1 MHKTSRNVLERFDAI
16 SGLNN
21 YVSEEIS
28 DISDSYREAKDLQ
41 HTKDDLNILDY
52 KTCVLDSETKERALA
67 LKDLATNANS
77 SSLKVDDF
85 NKRNEA
91 RMKNHVR
98 LAIKPAH
105 ILAIML
111 ILVVCLSCSLTM
123 LISQYATYSKVYAYN
138 ASAKSKDHS
147 NKQVDFYNKSDA
159 KGDGK
164 NDGKD
169 ESNDKSKDGIKGESN
184 NKSKVSTN
192 HKSELKKD
200 EESVESVSKNQDL
213 IEKNKSEYSQNRS
226 KNIQN
231 KSECININSA
241 GSEEL
246 QAIKGIGPK
255 MAQRILDMRKKV
267 RVFNRVEDLMQVNG
281 IGPKTFAKI
290 KSMICVG

>member
-1 MHKTSRNVLERFDAI
+1 MHKTSRNVLERFEAI

-67 LKDLATNANS
+67 LKDLAANANS

-91 RMKNHVR
+91 RVKNHVR

-105 ILAIML
+105 VLAIML

-138 ASAKSKDHS
+138 ASAKSKNHS

-159 KGDGK
+159 KDDAK
-164 NDGKD
+164 DDGKD
-169 ESNDKSKDGIKGESN
+169 ESKGES
-184 NKSKVSTN
+184 KSESKVNAN
-192 HKSELKKD
+192 HKSELNKD
-200 EESVESVSKNQDL
+200 EESVENVSKNQDL

-241 GSEEL
+241 GSDEL

-255 MAQRILDMRKKV
+255 MAQRILDTRKKL
-267 RVFNRVEDLMQVNG
+267 RVFKRVEDLMQVNG

>member
-1 MHKTSRNVLERFDAI
+1 MHKTSRNVLERLDAI

-21 YVSEEIS
+21 YVSAESS

-85 NKRNEA
+85 SKRNEA
-91 RMKNHVR
+91 RVKNHVR

-138 ASAKSKDHS
+138 ASAKSRDHS

-164 NDGKD
+164 NDGKY
-169 ESNDKSKDGIKGESN
+169 ESN

>member
-1 MHKTSRNVLERFDAI
+1 MHKTSRNVLERFEAI

-28 DISDSYREAKDLQ
+28 DISDSYREAKNLQ

-67 LKDLATNANS
+67 LKDLAANANS

-105 ILAIML
+105 VLAIML

-123 LISQYATYSKVYAYN
+123 LISQYATYNKVYSYQ
-138 ASAKSKDHS
+138 ASAKSKNHS

-159 KGDGK
+159 KDDAK
-164 NDGKD
+164 DDGKD
-169 ESNDKSKDGIKGESN
+169 ESKGES
-184 NKSKVSTN
+184 KVNAN
-192 HKSELKKD
+192 HKSELNKY
-200 EESVESVSKNQDL
+200 EESVENVSKNQDL

-255 MAQRILDMRKKV
+255 MAQRILDTRKKL
-267 RVFNRVEDLMQVNG
+267 RVFKRVEDLMQVNG

>member
-1 MHKTSRNVLERFDAI
+1 MHKTSRNVLERFEAI

-67 LKDLATNANS
+67 LKDLAANANS

-138 ASAKSKDHS
+138 ASAKSKNHS

-169 ESNDKSKDGIKGESN
+169 ESN

-200 EESVESVSKNQDL
+200 EESVESVGKNQDL

-241 GSEEL
+241 GSDEL

-255 MAQRILDMRKKV
+255 MAQRILDTRKKL
-267 RVFNRVEDLMQVNG
+267 RVFKRVEDLMQVNG

>member
-1 MHKTSRNVLERFDAI
+1 MHKTSRNVLERFEAI

-67 LKDLATNANS
+67 LKDLAANANS

-138 ASAKSKDHS
+138 ASAKSKNHS

-169 ESNDKSKDGIKGESN
+169 ESN

-200 EESVESVSKNQDL
+200 EESVESVGKNQDL

-255 MAQRILDMRKKV
+255 MAQRILDMRKKI

>member
-1 MHKTSRNVLERFDAI
+1 MHKTSRNVLERFEAI

-67 LKDLATNANS
+67 LKDLAANANS

-138 ASAKSKDHS
+138 ASAKSKNHS

-169 ESNDKSKDGIKGESN
+169 ESN
-184 NKSKVSTN
+184 NKSKVSAN

>member
-1 MHKTSRNVLERFDAI
+1 MHKTSRNVLERFEAI

-21 YVSEEIS
+21 YASSEIS
-28 DISDSYREAKDLQ
+28 DISDSYREAKNLQ

-67 LKDLATNANS
+67 LKDLAANANS

-105 ILAIML
+105 VLAIML

-138 ASAKSKDHS
+138 ASAKSKNHS

-159 KGDGK
+159 KDDAK
-164 NDGKD
+164 DDGKD
-169 ESNDKSKDGIKGESN
+169 ESKGES
-184 NKSKVSTN
+184 KVNAN
-192 HKSELKKD
+192 HKSELNKD
-200 EESVESVSKNQDL
+200 EESVESVGKNQDL

>member
-1 MHKTSRNVLERFDAI
+1 MHKTSRNVLERFEAI

-28 DISDSYREAKDLQ
+28 DISDSYREAKNLQ

-67 LKDLATNANS
+67 LKDLAANANS

-105 ILAIML
+105 VLAIML

-138 ASAKSKDHS
+138 ASEKSKNHS

-169 ESNDKSKDGIKGESN
+169 ESN
-184 NKSKVSTN
+184 NKSKVSAN

-200 EESVESVSKNQDL
+200 EESVESVGKNQDL

>member
-1 MHKTSRNVLERFDAI
+1 MHKTSRNVLERFEAI

-28 DISDSYREAKDLQ
+28 DISDSYREAKNLQ

-67 LKDLATNANS
+67 LKDLAANANS

-91 RMKNHVR
+91 RVKNHVR

-169 ESNDKSKDGIKGESN
+169 ESN

-200 EESVESVSKNQDL
+200 EESVESVGKNQDL

>member
-1 MHKTSRNVLERFDAI
+1 M
-16 SGLNN
+16 NN
-21 YVSEEIS
+21 YVSEESS

-41 HTKDDLNILDY
+41 HEKDDLNILDY

-67 LKDLATNANS
+67 LKDLAANANS

-91 RMKNHVR
+91 RVKNHVR

-105 ILAIML
+105 VLAIML

-123 LISQYATYSKVYAYN
+123 LMSQYATYSKVYAYN

-159 KGDGK
+159 KD
-164 NDGKD
+164 DGKD
-169 ESNDKSKDGIKGESN
+169 ESKSES
-184 NKSKVSTN
+184 KSESKVNAN
-192 HKSELKKD
+192 HKSELNKD
-200 EESVESVSKNQDL
+200 EESVENVSKNQDL

-241 GSEEL
+241 GSDEL

-255 MAQRILDMRKKV
+255 MAQRILDTRKKL
-267 RVFNRVEDLMQVNG
+267 RVFKRVEDLMQVNG

>member
-1 MHKTSRNVLERFDAI
+1 MHKTSRNVLERLDAI

-28 DISDSYREAKDLQ
+28 DISDSYREAKNLQ

-67 LKDLATNANS
+67 LKDLAANANS

-169 ESNDKSKDGIKGESN
+169 ESN
-184 NKSKVSTN
+184 NKSKVSAN

>member
-1 MHKTSRNVLERFDAI
+1 MHKTSRNVLERLDAI

-21 YVSEEIS
+21 YVSSESS
-28 DISDSYREAKDLQ
+28 DISDSYSEDRDLQ
-41 HTKDDLNILDY
+41 HEKDDLNVDDLNVLDY
-52 KTCVLDSETKERALA
+52 KTCVLDSETKERALTFEDIA
-67 LKDLATNANS
+67 ANANS
-77 SSLKVDDF
+77 SSLNVDDF

-138 ASAKSKDHS
+138 ASAISKNHS
-147 NKQVDFYNKSDA
+147 SKQVDFYNKSDA
-159 KGDGK
+159 KGDGR
-164 NDGKD
+164 ND
-169 ESNDKSKDGIKGESN
+169 SKGESN
-184 NKSKVSTN
+184 NKSKVSAN

-200 EESVESVSKNQDL
+200 EESVESVGKNQDL

-231 KSECININSA
+231 KSECININTA
-241 GSEEL
+241 GLEEL

>member
-1 MHKTSRNVLERFDAI
+1 MHKTSRNVLERFEAI

-28 DISDSYREAKDLQ
+28 DISDSYREAKNLQ

-67 LKDLATNANS
+67 LKDLAANANS

-91 RMKNHVR
+91 RVKNHVR

-105 ILAIML
+105 VLAIML

-138 ASAKSKDHS
+138 ASEKSKNHS

-164 NDGKD
+164 NDGKY
-169 ESNDKSKDGIKGESN
+169 ESNDKSK
-184 NKSKVSTN
+184 VSAN

-241 GSEEL
+241 VSEEL

>member
-1 MHKTSRNVLERFDAI
+1 MHKTSRNVLERLDAI

-28 DISDSYREAKDLQ
+28 AESSDISDFYREAKNLQ

-67 LKDLATNANS
+67 LKDLAANANS

-105 ILAIML
+105 VLAIML

-164 NDGKD
+164 NDGKY
-169 ESNDKSKDGIKGESN
+169 ESN
-184 NKSKVSTN
+184 NKSKVSAN

>member
-1 MHKTSRNVLERFDAI
+1 MHKTSRNVLERLDAI

-21 YVSEEIS
+21 YVSAESS
-28 DISDSYREAKDLQ
+28 DISDSYREAKNLQ
-41 HTKDDLNILDY
+41 HEKDDLNILDY

-67 LKDLATNANS
+67 FKDIATNANS

-91 RMKNHVR
+91 RVKNHVR

-105 ILAIML
+105 VLAIML

-159 KGDGK
+159 KDDAK
-164 NDGKD
+164 DDGKD
-169 ESNDKSKDGIKGESN
+169 ESKSE
-184 NKSKVSTN
+184 SKVNAN
-192 HKSELKKD
+192 HKSELNKD

>member
-1 MHKTSRNVLERFDAI
+1 MHKTSRNVLERFEAI

-28 DISDSYREAKDLQ
+28 DISDSYREAKNLQ

-52 KTCVLDSETKERALA
+52 KTCVLHSETKERALA
-67 LKDLATNANS
+67 LKDLAANANS

-105 ILAIML
+105 VLAIML

-159 KGDGK
+159 KDDAK
-164 NDGKD
+164 DDGKD
-169 ESNDKSKDGIKGESN
+169 ESKGES
-184 NKSKVSTN
+184 KVNAN
-192 HKSELKKD
+192 HKSELNKY
-200 EESVESVSKNQDL
+200 EESVESVGKNQDL

>member
-1 MHKTSRNVLERFDAI
+1 MHKTSRNVLERLDAI

-21 YVSEEIS
+21 YVSEESS

-41 HTKDDLNILDY
+41 HEKDDLNILDY

-67 LKDLATNANS
+67 LKDLAANANS

-91 RMKNHVR
+91 RVKNHVR

-123 LISQYATYSKVYAYN
+123 LISQYATYNKVYSYQ
-138 ASAKSKDHS
+138 ASAKSKNHS

-164 NDGKD
+164 NDGKY
-169 ESNDKSKDGIKGESN
+169 ESN

-231 KSECININSA
+231 KSECI
-241 GSEEL
+241 
-246 QAIKGIGPK
+246 KYK
-255 MAQRILDMRKKV
+255 
-267 RVFNRVEDLMQVNG
+267 
-281 IGPKTFAKI
+281 
-290 KSMICVG
+290 

>member
-1 MHKTSRNVLERFDAI
+1 MHKTSRNVLERLDAI

-28 DISDSYREAKDLQ
+28 DISDSYREAKNLQ

-67 LKDLATNANS
+67 LKDLAANANS

-105 ILAIML
+105 VLAIML

-147 NKQVDFYNKSDA
+147 NKQVDFYNKSYA

-169 ESNDKSKDGIKGESN
+169 ELN
-184 NKSKVSTN
+184 NKSKVGTN

-241 GSEEL
+241 VSEEL

>member
-1 MHKTSRNVLERFDAI
+1 MHKTSRNVLERLDAI

-28 DISDSYREAKDLQ
+28 DISDSYREAKNLQ

-67 LKDLATNANS
+67 LKDLAANANS

-169 ESNDKSKDGIKGESN
+169 ELN
-184 NKSKVSTN
+184 NKSKVSAN

>member
-1 MHKTSRNVLERFDAI
+1 MHKMSRNVLERLDAI

-21 YVSEEIS
+21 YVSAESS
-28 DISDSYREAKDLQ
+28 DISDSYSENRDLQ
-41 HTKDDLNILDY
+41 HEKDDLNVDDLNVLDY
-52 KTCVLDSETKERALA
+52 KTCVLDSETKERALTFEDIA
-67 LKDLATNANS
+67 ANANS
-77 SSLKVDDF
+77 SSLNVDDF

-138 ASAKSKDHS
+138 ASVKSKNHS

-159 KGDGK
+159 KDDGK
-164 NDGKD
+164 ND
-169 ESNDKSKDGIKGESN
+169 SKGESN
-184 NKSKVSTN
+184 NKSKVGTN

-200 EESVESVSKNQDL
+200 EESVESVGKNQDL

>member
-1 MHKTSRNVLERFDAI
+1 MHKMSRNVLERLDAI

-21 YVSEEIS
+21 YVSAESS
-28 DISDSYREAKDLQ
+28 DISDSYSENRDLQ
-41 HTKDDLNILDY
+41 HEKDDLNVDDLNVLDY
-52 KTCVLDSETKERALA
+52 KTCVLDSETKERALTFEDIA
-67 LKDLATNANS
+67 ANANS
-77 SSLKVDDF
+77 SSLNVDDF

-138 ASAKSKDHS
+138 ASAISKNHS
-147 NKQVDFYNKSDA
+147 SKQVDFYNKSDA
-159 KGDGK
+159 KGDGR
-164 NDGKD
+164 ND
-169 ESNDKSKDGIKGESN
+169 SKGESN
-184 NKSKVSTN
+184 NKSKVSAN

-200 EESVESVSKNQDL
+200 EESVESVGKNQDL

>member
-1 MHKTSRNVLERFDAI
+1 MHKMSRNVLERLDAI

-21 YVSEEIS
+21 YVSEKIS
-28 DISDSYREAKDLQ
+28 DISDSYKEAKNLQ

-67 LKDLATNANS
+67 LKDLAANANS
-77 SSLKVDDF
+77 FSLKVDDF

-105 ILAIML
+105 VLAIML

-138 ASAKSKDHS
+138 ASEKSKNHS

-159 KGDGK
+159 KGDGR
-164 NDGKD
+164 ND
-169 ESNDKSKDGIKGESN
+169 SKGESN
-184 NKSKVSTN
+184 NKSKVSAN

-200 EESVESVSKNQDL
+200 EESVESVGKNQDL

>member
-1 MHKTSRNVLERFDAI
+1 MNNKRRWLKVHKTSRNVLERFEAI

-21 YVSEEIS
+21 YASSESS
-28 DISDSYREAKDLQ
+28 DISDSYREAKNLQ

-67 LKDLATNANS
+67 LKDLAANANS

-105 ILAIML
+105 VLAIML

-138 ASAKSKDHS
+138 ASAKSKNHS

-159 KGDGK
+159 KDDGK
-164 NDGKD
+164 ND
-169 ESNDKSKDGIKGESN
+169 SKDESN

-200 EESVESVSKNQDL
+200 EESVESVGKNQDL

-246 QAIKGIGPK
+246 RAIKGIGPK

>member
-1 MHKTSRNVLERFDAI
+1 MHKTSRNVLERFEAI

-67 LKDLATNANS
+67 LKDLAANANS

-85 NKRNEA
+85 NKRNGA

-138 ASAKSKDHS
+138 ASAKSKNHS

-169 ESNDKSKDGIKGESN
+169 ESN

-200 EESVESVSKNQDL
+200 EESVESVGKNQDL

>member
-1 MHKTSRNVLERFDAI
+1 MHKTSRNVLERFEAI

-28 DISDSYREAKDLQ
+28 DISDSYREAKNLQ

-67 LKDLATNANS
+67 LKDLAANANS

-105 ILAIML
+105 VLAIML

-138 ASAKSKDHS
+138 ASEKSKNHS

-164 NDGKD
+164 NDGKY
-169 ESNDKSKDGIKGESN
+169 ESNDKSK
-184 NKSKVSTN
+184 VSAN

>member
-1 MHKTSRNVLERFDAI
+1 MHKTSRNVLERLDAI

-105 ILAIML
+105 VLAIML

-164 NDGKD
+164 NDGKG
-169 ESNDKSKDGIKGESN
+169 ESND
-184 NKSKVSTN
+184 KSKVSTN

>member
-1 MHKTSRNVLERFDAI
+1 MHKTSRNVLERLDAI

-21 YVSEEIS
+21 YVSEESS

-41 HTKDDLNILDY
+41 HEKDDLNILDY

-67 LKDLATNANS
+67 LKDLAANANS

-91 RMKNHVR
+91 RVKNHVR

-105 ILAIML
+105 VLAIML

-123 LISQYATYSKVYAYN
+123 LMSQYATYSKVYAYN

-159 KGDGK
+159 KD
-164 NDGKD
+164 DGKD
-169 ESNDKSKDGIKGESN
+169 ESKSES
-184 NKSKVSTN
+184 KSESKVNAN
-192 HKSELKKD
+192 HKSELNKD
-200 EESVESVSKNQDL
+200 EESVENVSKNQDL

-241 GSEEL
+241 GSDEL

-255 MAQRILDMRKKV
+255 MAQRILDTRKKL
-267 RVFNRVEDLMQVNG
+267 RVFKRVEDLMQVNG

>member
-1 MHKTSRNVLERFDAI
+1 MHKTSRNVLERFEAI

-67 LKDLATNANS
+67 LKDLAANANS

-138 ASAKSKDHS
+138 ASAKSKNHS

-169 ESNDKSKDGIKGESN
+169 ESN

-200 EESVESVSKNQDL
+200 EESVESVGKNQDL

-281 IGPKTFAKI
+281 IGSKTFAKI

>member
-1 MHKTSRNVLERFDAI
+1 MHKTSRNVLERFEAI

-28 DISDSYREAKDLQ
+28 AESSDISDSYREAKNLQ

-67 LKDLATNANS
+67 LKDLAANANS

-105 ILAIML
+105 VLAIML

-169 ESNDKSKDGIKGESN
+169 ESNDKSK
-184 NKSKVSTN
+184 VSTN
-192 HKSELKKD
+192 YKSELKKD

>member
-1 MHKTSRNVLERFDAI
+1 MHKTSRNVLERLDAI

-28 DISDSYREAKDLQ
+28 DISDSYREAKNLQ

-67 LKDLATNANS
+67 LKDLAANANS

-91 RMKNHVR
+91 RVKNHVR

-105 ILAIML
+105 VLAIML

-169 ESNDKSKDGIKGESN
+169 ESN
-184 NKSKVSTN
+184 NKSKVSAN
-192 HKSELKKD
+192 YKSELKKD

-241 GSEEL
+241 VSEEL

>member
-1 MHKTSRNVLERFDAI
+1 MHKTSRNVLERFEAI

-28 DISDSYREAKDLQ
+28 DISDSYREAKNLQ

-67 LKDLATNANS
+67 LKDLAANANS

-105 ILAIML
+105 VLAIML

-123 LISQYATYSKVYAYN
+123 LISQYATYNKVYSYQ
-138 ASAKSKDHS
+138 ASAKSKNHS

-159 KGDGK
+159 KDDAK
-164 NDGKD
+164 DDGKD
-169 ESNDKSKDGIKGESN
+169 ESKGES
-184 NKSKVSTN
+184 KVNAN
-192 HKSELKKD
+192 HKSELNKY
-200 EESVESVSKNQDL
+200 EESVENVSKNQDL
-213 IEKNKSEYSQNRS
+213 IEKNKSEYSQIRS

-255 MAQRILDMRKKV
+255 MAQRILDTRKKL
-267 RVFNRVEDLMQVNG
+267 RVFKRVEDLMQVNG

>member
-1 MHKTSRNVLERFDAI
+1 MHKTSRNVLERLDAI

-28 DISDSYREAKDLQ
+28 DISDSYREYKDLQ

-164 NDGKD
+164 NDGKY
-169 ESNDKSKDGIKGESN
+169 ESN
-184 NKSKVSTN
+184 NKSKVSAN

>member
-1 MHKTSRNVLERFDAI
+1 MHKTSRNVLERLDAI

-21 YVSEEIS
+21 YVSEGIS

-67 LKDLATNANS
+67 LKDLAANANS

-91 RMKNHVR
+91 RVKNHVR

-164 NDGKD
+164 NDGKY
-169 ESNDKSKDGIKGESN
+169 ESN
-184 NKSKVSTN
+184 NKSKVNAN

-246 QAIKGIGPK
+246 QTIKGIGPK

-267 RVFNRVEDLMQVNG
+267 RVFKRVEDLMQVNG

>member
-1 MHKTSRNVLERFDAI
+1 MHKTSRNVLERFEAI

-67 LKDLATNANS
+67 LKDLAANANS

-105 ILAIML
+105 ILTIML

-138 ASAKSKDHS
+138 ASAKSKNHS

-169 ESNDKSKDGIKGESN
+169 ESN

-200 EESVESVSKNQDL
+200 EESVESVGKNQDL

>member
-1 MHKTSRNVLERFDAI
+1 MHKTSRNVLERLDAI

-28 DISDSYREAKDLQ
+28 DISDSYREAKNLQ

-67 LKDLATNANS
+67 LKDLAANANS

-164 NDGKD
+164 NDGKY
-169 ESNDKSKDGIKGESN
+169 ESN